1 MVIVAC
7 CRKNGRSFIYIFLSS
22 FLYIYI
28 INYYIDRK
36 KPEQSA
42 TNYLKLLVLLHFPCC
57 RNCCK
62 LLHLL
67 QKLLQK
73 LLQICCTC
81 CRNCCKLLHHPFI
94 VSCNNLQQVIF
105 YHFFI
110 SATENVQPHATV
122 SATHIYSRYCIFI
135 HLQQFLQQIFSLI
148 SL

>member
-7 CRKNGRSFIYIFLSS
+7 CRKNGRSFIYIFLFF

-36 KPEQSA
+36 KHA
-42 TNYLKLLVLLHFPCC
+42 TYATKHLKVLVLLHFPCC

-67 QKLLQK
+67 QM
-73 LLQICCTC
+73 LLQILLQIRFIC
-81 CRNCCKLLHHPFI
+81 CRNCCTLLHLPFI
-94 VSCNNLQQVIF
+94 VSCNNLQQI
-105 YHFFI
+105 FFI
-110 SATENVQPHATV
+110 IFFSFCNRKCAILQHNLQRIFIHE
-122 SATHIYSRYCIFI
+122 RCIFI